1 MVTLAILAG
10 GNATRMG
17 GRNKALIEVEGET
30 FIKRI
35 YRNLS
40 PLFDSTIIISND
52 QADFDLP
59 GIPVFS
65 DVYSNNGPL
74 GGIHSALVNS
84 KSDYVFVVSCDMPFA
99 SASIAE
105 KIINVLEEGAY
116 EVVVPEIN
124 GLFEPLFA
132 VYSKGL
138 ADRAESIIISQEK
151 KNITKLLDRSN
162 TDYLHFDETPE
173 IKKCFTNIN
182 SPDDLF
188 SIKG

>member
-17 GRNKALIEVEGET
+17 GRNKALLEVDGET

-40 PLFDSTIIISND
+40 PLFDSTIIVSND
-52 QADFDLP
+52 QVDFDLP
-59 GIPVFS
+59 RIPVFP

-74 GGIHSALVNS
+74 GGIHSAMVNS
-84 KSDYVFVVSCDMPFA
+84 KSDYVFVVSCDMPLA
-99 SASIAE
+99 NASIAE
-105 KIINVLEEGAY
+105 MVITARAEGEY

-132 VYSKGL
+132 IYSKGL
-138 ADRAESIIISQEK
+138 EVIVESIIKSPEK
-151 KNITKLLDRSN
+151 KSITKLLEKSI
-162 TDYLHFDETPE
+162 TGYLHFDETPE

-182 SPDDLF
+182 FPDDLF
-188 SIKG
+188 NLKK

>member
-40 PLFDSTIIISND
+40 PLFSSTIIISNG
-52 QADFDLP
+52 QVDFDLP
-59 GIPVFS
+59 RVPVFS

-84 KSDYVFVVSCDMPFA
+84 KSDYVFMVSCDMPFA
-99 SASIAE
+99 NASVAE
-105 KIINVLEEGAY
+105 KIINAREEGAY

-138 ADRAESIIISQEK
+138 ADRAESIIISPEK
-151 KNITKLLDRSN
+151 KNITKLLYKSN
-162 TDYLHFDETPE
+162 TYYLHFDETSE
-173 IKKCFTNIN
+173 VKKYFTNVN
-182 SPDDLF
+182 SHDDLLNL
-188 SIKG
+188 KY